1 MLPYGSQ
8 LISSKRMHSRDVQR
22 KTEYLGTRF
31 LQLGNGVFRRPLRMV
46 RMDIGIH
53 CVSGTIWKKVTQT
66 EPDGEGRCRQR

>member
-1 MLPYGSQ
+1 
-8 LISSKRMHSRDVQR
+8 MHSREVQR

-31 LQLGNGVFRRPLRMV
+31 LQSGNGGFRSPLGIV

-66 EPDGEGRCRQR
+66 ESDEEGRCRQR